1 MEHSFTLTT
10 MKPWHQKMNVKH
22 ACKCVKSITTSLQCC
37 KLHQENVNPAPSE
50 SFLHPVD
57 SWGGAHVV
65 EQTGCQCRAVHEEIC
80 FIWWWHISW
89 HGSEATFWVCKKC
102 FIEGSLRNV
111 DKIQTKMKTVEE
123 EKIVVELVENNPTLV
138 AELLSSQNSDHT
150 ILWAKKKVESK
161 CSEETWR
168 NTLDFLTFWLDCF
181 WAERY
186 RGPQRAYPCI
196 IYLIG
201 GIEQTCWLCK
211 FVFCSSWWLLGH

>member
-1 MEHSFTLTT
+1 MCKIHHH
-10 MKPWHQKMNVKH
+10 KPPMLQP
-22 ACKCVKSITTSLQCC
+22 TSRECEL
-37 KLHQENVNPAPSE
+37 
-50 SFLHPVD
+50 
-57 SWGGAHVV
+57 GALGVFSASCR
-65 EQTGCQCRAVHEEIC
+65 QLRRCTRCWTNSGCQRRAVHEEIC

-89 HGSEATFWVCKKC
+89 HGSEATLWVCKKS

-123 EKIVVELVENNPTLV
+123 EKEVVELVENNHALV
-138 AELLSSQNSDHT
+138 AELPSSQNSDHT
-150 ILWAKKKVESK
+150 ILCAKKKVESK
-161 CSEETWR
+161 CSEETRR
-168 NTLDFLTFWLDCF
+168 NTLHFLRFWLDCF

-211 FVFCSSWWLLGH
+211 FVFFL